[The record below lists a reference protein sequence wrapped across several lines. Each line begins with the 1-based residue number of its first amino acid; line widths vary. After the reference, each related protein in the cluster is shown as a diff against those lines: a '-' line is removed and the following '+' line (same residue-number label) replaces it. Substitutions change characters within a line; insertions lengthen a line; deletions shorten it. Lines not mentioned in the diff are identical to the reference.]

1 MTTEARKLLDLALP
15 PMSIVDRAVNLVY
28 TNRPFRQLLGISN
41 DNAPESAP
49 ENAKMAAFRSHVGL
63 AIAEIN
69 GHGGSITSR
78 YLADPAGPDMNIT
91 CFPLNDGGRSQGLY
105 VTLLSDVQASLKALE
120 KARQAEERLNDF
132 LACSADWVWETDATG
147 VVTYL
152 SERLTYIAGWPA
164 QFFIGHRFSEFGQIT
179 HGDAA
184 DLSEIA
190 EFQDRQPFRDFEFH
204 VRRPSGE
211 VFPQLISGVP
221 AFDRE
226 TGSFIGY
233 RGSGTDVSK
242 QVGAMRRMQISERQ
256 LSAALSALRQKNRE
270 LEAAF
275 TAARISSRSKSRF
288 LATMSHELKTPLNA
302 IIGFAEVM
310 KSELFGDL
318 GNRRY
323 QSYAS
328 DIHASAC
335 MLRDLIN
342 DVLDFSAIEAGSKE
356 LRAAR
361 VMVEREAGVVV
372 DGLRQ
377 RAEAG
382 GLALSLLCPEGLPP
396 IEADPQAVRRVIA
409 NLVDNALKFTPP
421 GGAVTVIVEKRDDAV
436 AVIVRDT
443 GVGIPP
449 GALSLVGQAFERAED
464 SPFRAV
470 EGRGLGLGLA
480 LCRRLVDG
488 HHGHLD
494 IDSAIGQG
502 TTVTV
507 TLPLRRPP
515 TKGLG
520 HDDPPHADDDG
531 PVLSGHLA

>member
-1 MTTEARKLLDLALP
+1 MTAEARRLLDLALP
-15 PMSIVDRAVNLVY
+15 PMSIVDRAANLVF
-28 TNRPFRQLLGISN
+28 TNQTFRQVLGISN
-41 DNAPESAP
+41 DNAPD
-49 ENAKMAAFRSHVGL
+49 NARMAAFRTHVGR
-63 AIAEIN
+63 AIAELN
-69 GHGGSITSR
+69 GHGGTVTSR
-78 YLADPAGPDMNIT
+78 YLREPPDTDLDIT
-91 CFPLNDGGRSQGLY
+91 CFPLNEAGRSQALY
-105 VTLLSDVQASLKALE
+105 VTMLSDVQASLQELE
-120 KARQAEERLNDF
+120 RVRQAEARLHDF
-132 LACSADWVWETDATG
+132 LACSADWVWETDAAG
-147 VVTYL
+147 VVTFL
-152 SERLTYIAGWPA
+152 SDRLTFIAGWPV
-164 QFFIGHRFSEFGQIT
+164 QFFVGHRFSEFGRLE
-179 HGDAA
+179 HGA
-184 DLSEIA
+184 DDISHTP
-190 EFQDRQPFRDFEFH
+190 EFRDRQPFRDFEFH

-221 AFDRE
+221 VFDRD
-226 TGSFIGY
+226 TGHFIGY

-256 LSAALSALRQKNRE
+256 LSAALAALRQKNRE

-275 TAARISSRSKSRF
+275 TAARESSRSKSRF
-288 LATMSHELKTPLNA
+288 LATMSHELRTPLNA

-335 MLRDLIN
+335 MLKDLIS

-361 VMVEREAGVVV
+361 VMVDREAASVVE
-372 DGLRQ
+372 GLVA
-377 RAEAG
+377 RADAAG
-382 GLALSLLCPEGLPP
+382 IALSLECPLRPP
-396 IEADPQAVRRVIA
+396 PLEADPQAVRRVLA
-409 NLVDNALKFTPP
+409 NLLDNALKFTPP
-421 GGAVTVIVEKRDDAV
+421 GGSVTVTVEQQDDTIVMTV
-436 AVIVRDT
+436 SDT

-488 HHGHLD
+488 HHGRLQ
-494 IDSAIGQG
+494 IDSAVGQG
-502 TTVTV
+502 TTVVV
-507 TLPLRRPP
+507 TLPLRRPNGKLSPEEP
-515 TKGLG
+515 TASS
-520 HDDPPHADDDG
+520 DDRPLWAN
-531 PVLSGHLA
+531 